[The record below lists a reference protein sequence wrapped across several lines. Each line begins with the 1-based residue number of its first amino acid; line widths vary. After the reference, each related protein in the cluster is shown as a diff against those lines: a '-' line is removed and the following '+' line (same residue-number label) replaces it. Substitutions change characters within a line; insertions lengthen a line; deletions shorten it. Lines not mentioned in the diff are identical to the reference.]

1 MTENMQAGGFLSRVI
16 CLIRMQVFRADR
28 NKNAPHIVRSASCP
42 QAQPVLELLVR
53 IELTTCSLRMS
64 CSTIEPQ

>member
-1 MTENMQAGGFLSRVI
+1 
-16 CLIRMQVFRADR
+16 
-28 NKNAPHIVRSASCP
+28 
-42 QAQPVLELLVR
+42 VLELLVR